1 MSRKPPD
8 PKTHNAEP
16 TPPKHADTVHV
27 THEMRERLLSL
38 REETGFG
45 PTALLR
51 GTRHDRPDGLK
62 SDTVKRWLEGKAASA
77 RKDHLEYV
85 LSRWARLASASQG
98 KVPLDEKT
106 RRELVGHRRRT
117 GVGPLKLLRG
127 SGGVPL
133 GLSANQISGWLS
145 GRVMNVRKDHL
156 DFVAR
161 RWAGL
166 HPAKVSAWLSGQ
178 RTAKREHLEF
188 VLARCREIW
197 GEPFELSEINL
208 SFACMEVIC
217 LQTEAFYALV
227 EEVVDRVAEKHAD
240 KPDKWV
246 GPEEAMRILRI
257 KAKSTLQAL
266 RDEGKIRYSHPQKR
280 IILYD
285 RDSLLAYLEKNAR
298 ETF

>member
-1 MSRKPPD
+1 MDR
-8 PKTHNAEP
+8 AG
-16 TPPKHADTVHV
+16 TPP
-27 THEMRERLLSL
+27 
-38 REETGFG
+38 
-45 PTALLR
+45 P
-51 GTRHDRPDGLK
+51 GLTF
-62 SDTVKRWLEGKAASA
+62 SVLASWMYGNVATA
-77 RKDHLEYV
+77 RKEHLEFV
-85 LSRWARLASASQG
+85 LSEWARLAER
-98 KVPLDEKT
+98 P
-106 RRELVGHRRRT
+106 ELVT
-117 GVGPLKLLRG
+117 LTPEIMDTLKAYRDLD
-127 SGGVPL
+127 
-133 GLSANQISGWLS
+133 GLFPSRVVS
-145 GRVMNVRKDHL
+145 GRNIPR
-156 DFVAR
+156 
-161 RWAGL
+161 GL

>member
-27 THEMRERLLSL
+27 THEMRERLPSL

-85 LSRWARLASASQG
+85 LS
-98 KVPLDEKT
+98 
-106 RRELVGHRRRT
+106 
-117 GVGPLKLLRG
+117 
-127 SGGVPL
+127 
-133 GLSANQISGWLS
+133 
-145 GRVMNVRKDHL
+145 
-156 DFVAR
+156 